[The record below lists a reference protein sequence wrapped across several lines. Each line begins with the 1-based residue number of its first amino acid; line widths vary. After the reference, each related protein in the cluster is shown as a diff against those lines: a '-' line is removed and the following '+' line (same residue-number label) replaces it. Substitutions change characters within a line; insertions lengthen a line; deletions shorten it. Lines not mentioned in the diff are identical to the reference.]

1 MSSISVVFDGKEQ
14 TLEEGLDS
22 LMVKVH
28 GGLNNLHMAMR
39 RLASLTEQEIDEL
52 DDFKE
57 SVEFEDQSFDFV
69 RGIVRNMKDIPVMA
83 REITGKPP
91 AELKEWYAHHVAQ
104 RKLKIAMEEGE
115 FKAATDKAKS
125 EMKARI
131 KAETLGAKTAQKTA

>member
-1 MSSISVVFDGKEQ
+1 
-14 TLEEGLDS
+14 
-22 LMVKVH
+22 
-28 GGLNNLHMAMR
+28 
-39 RLASLTEQEIDEL
+39 
-52 DDFKE
+52 
-57 SVEFEDQSFDFV
+57 
-69 RGIVRNMKDIPVMA
+69 MKDIPVMA

-125 EMKARI
+125 ARI